1 MVLFALLTITLI
13 FLVLFLIFAVAI
25 GGAAFIV
32 VFADVIVCACIIA
45 WIMKVILKRRKNKK

>member
-25 GGAAFIV
+25 GGVAFIV